1 MPWDDKQFSG
11 VSRDFKM
18 ISELPLIHLMYRVK
32 SAVLDIRGSFSILF
46 YNHCSPWP
54 GQLVGPY
61 PGRLL
66 ALASDGLPHGLEPAL
81 DQLRGAES
89 QAGPE
94 GGQEAW
100 QAIVNQTQVLHLE

>member
-1 MPWDDKQFSG
+1 MYNPW
-11 VSRDFKM
+11 
-18 ISELPLIHLMYRVK
+18 P
-32 SAVLDIRGSFSILF
+32 
-46 YNHCSPWP
+46 PWP

-81 DQLRGAES
+81 DQLRWAES

-94 GGQEAW
+94 GGQEAR
-100 QAIVNQTQVLHLE
+100 QAVVNNTQVLHLE